1 MSAETRKGIILPA
14 LLTAAAFAVLVALGS
29 WQLQRLY
36 WKNELVDRVTLRV
49 ASPAAPLPAQ
59 TDWAGLNLAEWEYR
73 PVTLRGTFDHEREAL
88 VYTVLSE
95 PKGRE
100 KGPGYLVLT
109 PLHLNEGQGTVLVN
123 RGFVP
128 EPKRQPE
135 TRAEGQIPGEVEVT
149 GLLRGPEEGNPFTP
163 EPDPERKLFF
173 RRDAVEIAAAYGL
186 KGVAPFTVDA
196 DARPN
201 AGGLPQGGETRIAFP
216 NRHLEY
222 ALTWYGLAAGLLG
235 VFAAWAFGRRRAT
248 P

>member
-1 MSAETRKGIILPA
+1 MIAESRKGIILPGI
-14 LLTAAAFAVLVALGS
+14 LTAVAFAILVALGS

-36 WKNELVDRVTLRV
+36 WKNELVERV
-49 ASPAAPLPAQ
+49 AARIASPTVPLPPQA
-59 TDWAGLNLAEWEYR
+59 DWASLDFAAWEYR
-73 PVTLRGTFDHEREAL
+73 PVTLRGTFDHTHEAL

-109 PLHLNEGQGTVLVN
+109 PLRLASGEGTVLVN

-135 TRAEGQIPGEVEVT
+135 TRISAQFEGEIEIN
-149 GLLRGPEEGNPFTP
+149 GLLRAPEEGNPFTP
-163 EPDPERKLFF
+163 FADPARKLFF
-173 RRDAVEIAAAYGL
+173 RRDAAEIAGGYGL
-186 KGVAPFTVDA
+186 TGVAPFTVDA
-196 DARPN
+196 DATPN
-201 AGGLPQGGETRIAFP
+201 PGDLPQGGETRIAFP

-222 ALTWYGLAAGLLG
+222 ALTWYGLAAGLVG
-235 VFAAWAFGRRRAT
+235 VFTVWAVGRRRKT